1 MKGGG
6 FHFHFN
12 GSLQAYQ
19 EARVEAEAGTVLPP
33 TGEQLPDTS
42 VIESE
47 QPSGVVDPELE
58 QDGRLLEIASE
69 DAEQQ
74 SVEKQQAQAVQAQ
87 AAYTQAE
94 TADKT
99 AQTMASVDNADARQQ
114 AEAAMKAESE
124 QQSDQL
130 RQSEAA
136 RGERNGEQ
144 LTQEQKAAERSAQT
158 QFRDQQIAA
167 EAARQQ
173 QANGQQNREQQ
184 VQQQIAQSQQE
195 VSADQQQATGQSSRE
210 QLVQQ
215 AQQQIAQSQQE
226 VSADQQQATGQSS
239 REQLVQQA
247 QQQIAQSQQEVS
259 ADQQQ
264 ATGQSSRE
272 QLVQQAQQQIAQSQ
286 PGGSADQQRAAMRSD
301 AQAASRAEAVRQS
314 EAVRQN
320 ETAHTVRATPAY
332 PFPGEGE
339 PAQPA
344 IPASVMR
351 AQARS
356 GGATAG
362 ERGATETVPAAG
374 MGAEVNVDPLRL
386 TETGQP
392 ETITQPGAEQ
402 SAPEQPLVS
411 SDSAADEAR
420 QPLNLQPQS
429 SSTQSAIGATA
440 STSSDGVLDAAVTAN
455 GAQRSGPDVAGGR
468 AQAEMVA
475 SRADQ
480 VVQNGTGSNMGD
492 EGREEQPSQRQDSQ
506 QAQAAAG
513 NRTQSVASGG
523 ALPQQPF
530 SLAQQQLL
538 SPNWGRAMGERA
550 IMMAQHGP
558 RTAQIQL
565 DPPELGAM
573 QIRIHMQGG
582 DQVSVSFTSPNPMVR
597 EALEQQMP
605 RLREM
610 FAEQG
615 LNLQDS
621 SVADQSSQQQ
631 SGQHEQ
637 ARQGQPGGRYGQGDA
652 GPNEGLALH
661 SVKVGLVDYYA

>member
-1 MKGGG
+1 MAITQPSPSSPLLLGLGGIGQPLNPTAGGAVAPVSPMKGGG

-33 TGEQLPDTS
+33 TGEQLPDAS

-47 QPSGVVDPELE
+47 QPSSAVDPELE
-58 QDGRLLEIASE
+58 QDGRLLETASE

-99 AQTMASVDNADARQQ
+99 AQTMASVNNADARQQ

-158 QFRDQQIAA
+158 QFRDQQVAA

-184 VQQQIAQSQQE
+184 VQQQM
-195 VSADQQQATGQSSRE
+195 
-210 QLVQQ
+210 
-215 AQQQIAQSQQE
+215 
-226 VSADQQQATGQSS
+226 
-239 REQLVQQA
+239 
-247 QQQIAQSQQEVS
+247 
-259 ADQQQ
+259 
-264 ATGQSSRE
+264 
-272 QLVQQAQQQIAQSQ
+272 AQSQ
-286 PGGSADQQRAAMRSD
+286 PRGSADQQRAAMRSD

-332 PFPGEGE
+332 PLPGEGE

-351 AQARS
+351 AQAQS

-440 STSSDGVLDAAVTAN
+440 STSSDGVLDAAVTTN

-480 VVQNGTGSNMGD
+480 VAQSGTGSNMGD
-492 EGREEQPSQRQDSQ
+492 EGREEQQSQRQDSQ
-506 QAQAAAG
+506 
-513 NRTQSVASGG
+513 
-523 ALPQQPF
+523 
-530 SLAQQQLL
+530 
-538 SPNWGRAMGERA
+538 
-550 IMMAQHGP
+550 
-558 RTAQIQL
+558 
-565 DPPELGAM
+565 
-573 QIRIHMQGG
+573 
-582 DQVSVSFTSPNPMVR
+582 
-597 EALEQQMP
+597 
-605 RLREM
+605 
-610 FAEQG
+610 
-615 LNLQDS
+615 
-621 SVADQSSQQQ
+621 
-631 SGQHEQ
+631 
-637 ARQGQPGGRYGQGDA
+637 
-652 GPNEGLALH
+652 
-661 SVKVGLVDYYA
+661 

>member
-1 MKGGG
+1 MAITQPSPSSPLLLGLGGIGQSLNPTAGGAVAPVNPMQGSG

-215 AQQQIAQSQQE
+215 AQQQIAQSQ
-226 VSADQQQATGQSS
+226 
-239 REQLVQQA
+239 
-247 QQQIAQSQQEVS
+247 
-259 ADQQQ
+259 
-264 ATGQSSRE
+264 
-272 QLVQQAQQQIAQSQ
+272 

-374 MGAEVNVDPLRL
+374 MGAEVNIDPLRL

>member
-1 MKGGG
+1 MAITQPSPSSPLLLGLGGIGQSLNPTAGGAVAPVSSMKGGG

-19 EARVEAEAGTVLPP
+19 EARVEAETGTVLPP
-33 TGEQLPDTS
+33 TGEQLPDAS

-47 QPSGVVDPELE
+47 QTSGVVDPELE
-58 QDGRLLEIASE
+58 QDGRLLEIATE
-69 DAEQQ
+69 DVEQQ

-87 AAYTQAE
+87 AAHTQAE
-94 TADKT
+94 TAEKT

-114 AEAAMKAESE
+114 AEAAMKAE

-130 RQSEAA
+130 RQSETA

-158 QFRDQQIAA
+158 QFRDQQVAA

-173 QANGQQNREQQ
+173 HANGQQSREQQ
-184 VQQQIAQSQQE
+184 VQQQMAQSQQE
-195 VSADQQQATGQSSRE
+195 A
-210 QLVQQ
+210 
-215 AQQQIAQSQQE
+215 
-226 VSADQQQATGQSS
+226 
-239 REQLVQQA
+239 
-247 QQQIAQSQQEVS
+247 
-259 ADQQQ
+259 
-264 ATGQSSRE
+264 
-272 QLVQQAQQQIAQSQ
+272 
-286 PGGSADQQRAAMRSD
+286 SADQQRAAMRSD

-320 ETAHTVRATPAY
+320 EMAHTVRATPAH

-339 PAQPA
+339 SAQPA
-344 IPASVMR
+344 IPASVMSTQ
-351 AQARS
+351 AQS
-356 GGATAG
+356 EGATAG
-362 ERGATETVPAAG
+362 ERGTTEAAPAAG

-402 SAPEQPLVS
+402 SVPEQPLVS

-440 STSSDGVLDAAVTAN
+440 STSSDGVLDAAVTTN

-480 VVQNGTGSNMGD
+480 VVQSGTGSNMGD
-492 EGREEQPSQRQDSQ
+492 EGREEQQSQRQDSQ

-637 ARQGQPGGRYGQGDA
+637 ARQGQPGGRYGQGDV
-652 GPNEGLALH
+652 GPNEGLTLH

>member
-1 MKGGG
+1 
-6 FHFHFN
+6 
-12 GSLQAYQ
+12 
-19 EARVEAEAGTVLPP
+19 
-33 TGEQLPDTS
+33 
-42 VIESE
+42 
-47 QPSGVVDPELE
+47 
-58 QDGRLLEIASE
+58 
-69 DAEQQ
+69 
-74 SVEKQQAQAVQAQ
+74 
-87 AAYTQAE
+87 
-94 TADKT
+94 
-99 AQTMASVDNADARQQ
+99 
-114 AEAAMKAESE
+114 
-124 QQSDQL
+124 
-130 RQSEAA
+130 
-136 RGERNGEQ
+136 
-144 LTQEQKAAERSAQT
+144 
-158 QFRDQQIAA
+158 
-167 EAARQQ
+167 
-173 QANGQQNREQQ
+173 
-184 VQQQIAQSQQE
+184 
-195 VSADQQQATGQSSRE
+195 
-210 QLVQQ
+210 
-215 AQQQIAQSQQE
+215 
-226 VSADQQQATGQSS
+226 
-239 REQLVQQA
+239 
-247 QQQIAQSQQEVS
+247 
-259 ADQQQ
+259 
-264 ATGQSSRE
+264 
-272 QLVQQAQQQIAQSQ
+272 
-286 PGGSADQQRAAMRSD
+286 
-301 AQAASRAEAVRQS
+301 
-314 EAVRQN
+314 
-320 ETAHTVRATPAY
+320 
-332 PFPGEGE
+332 
-339 PAQPA
+339 
-344 IPASVMR
+344 
-351 AQARS
+351 
-356 GGATAG
+356 
-362 ERGATETVPAAG
+362 
-374 MGAEVNVDPLRL
+374 MGAEVNVDPVRL

-402 SAPEQPLVS
+402 SVPEQPLVS

-420 QPLNLQPQS
+420 QPLNLQPQN

-468 AQAEMVA
+468 AQAEMAA

-480 VVQNGTGSNMGD
+480 VVQSGTGSNMGD

>member
-1 MKGGG
+1 MAITQPSPSSPLLLGLGGIGQSLNPTAGGAVAPVSPMKGGG

-33 TGEQLPDTS
+33 TGEQLPDAS
-42 VIESE
+42 VTESE

-58 QDGRLLEIASE
+58 QDGRLLETASE
-69 DAEQQ
+69 DVEQQ

-87 AAYTQAE
+87 AAHTQAE

-99 AQTMASVDNADARQQ
+99 AQTMASVDNAEARQQ

-184 VQQQIAQSQQE
+184 VQQQM
-195 VSADQQQATGQSSRE
+195 
-210 QLVQQ
+210 
-215 AQQQIAQSQQE
+215 
-226 VSADQQQATGQSS
+226 
-239 REQLVQQA
+239 
-247 QQQIAQSQQEVS
+247 
-259 ADQQQ
+259 
-264 ATGQSSRE
+264 
-272 QLVQQAQQQIAQSQ
+272 AQSQ
-286 PGGSADQQRAAMRSD
+286 PRGSADQQRAAMRSD

-320 ETAHTVRATPAY
+320 ETAHTVRATPAH

-351 AQARS
+351 AQAQS

-374 MGAEVNVDPLRL
+374 MGAEVNVDPLRP

-402 SAPEQPLVS
+402 SAPGQPLVS
-411 SDSAADEAR
+411 SDSAAGEAR

-440 STSSDGVLDAAVTAN
+440 STSSDGVLDAAVTTN

-480 VVQNGTGSNMGD
+480 VVQSGTGSNMGD

-652 GPNEGLALH
+652 GPNEGLTLH

>member
-1 MKGGG
+1 MAITQPSPSSPLLLGLGGIGQSLNPTAGGAVAPVSSMKGGG

-19 EARVEAEAGTVLPP
+19 EARVEAETGTVLPP
-33 TGEQLPDTS
+33 TGEQLPDAS

-47 QPSGVVDPELE
+47 QTSGVVDPELE
-58 QDGRLLEIASE
+58 QDGRLLETATE
-69 DAEQQ
+69 DVEQQ

-87 AAYTQAE
+87 AAHTQAE
-94 TADKT
+94 TAEKT

-114 AEAAMKAESE
+114 AEAAMKAE

-130 RQSEAA
+130 RQSETA

-158 QFRDQQIAA
+158 QFRDQQVAA

-173 QANGQQNREQQ
+173 HANGQQSREQQ
-184 VQQQIAQSQQE
+184 VQQQMAQSQQE
-195 VSADQQQATGQSSRE
+195 A
-210 QLVQQ
+210 
-215 AQQQIAQSQQE
+215 
-226 VSADQQQATGQSS
+226 
-239 REQLVQQA
+239 
-247 QQQIAQSQQEVS
+247 
-259 ADQQQ
+259 
-264 ATGQSSRE
+264 
-272 QLVQQAQQQIAQSQ
+272 
-286 PGGSADQQRAAMRSD
+286 SADQQRAAMRSD

-320 ETAHTVRATPAY
+320 EMAHTVRATPAH

-339 PAQPA
+339 SAQPA

-351 AQARS
+351 TQAQS
-356 GGATAG
+356 EGATAG
-362 ERGATETVPAAG
+362 ERGATETAPAAG

-402 SAPEQPLVS
+402 SVPEQPLVS

-440 STSSDGVLDAAVTAN
+440 STSSDGVLDAAVTTN

-480 VVQNGTGSNMGD
+480 VVQSGTGSNMGD

>member
-1 MKGGG
+1 
-6 FHFHFN
+6 
-12 GSLQAYQ
+12 
-19 EARVEAEAGTVLPP
+19 
-33 TGEQLPDTS
+33 
-42 VIESE
+42 
-47 QPSGVVDPELE
+47 
-58 QDGRLLEIASE
+58 
-69 DAEQQ
+69 
-74 SVEKQQAQAVQAQ
+74 
-87 AAYTQAE
+87 
-94 TADKT
+94 
-99 AQTMASVDNADARQQ
+99 
-114 AEAAMKAESE
+114 
-124 QQSDQL
+124 
-130 RQSEAA
+130 
-136 RGERNGEQ
+136 
-144 LTQEQKAAERSAQT
+144 
-158 QFRDQQIAA
+158 
-167 EAARQQ
+167 
-173 QANGQQNREQQ
+173 
-184 VQQQIAQSQQE
+184 
-195 VSADQQQATGQSSRE
+195 
-210 QLVQQ
+210 
-215 AQQQIAQSQQE
+215 
-226 VSADQQQATGQSS
+226 
-239 REQLVQQA
+239 
-247 QQQIAQSQQEVS
+247 
-259 ADQQQ
+259 
-264 ATGQSSRE
+264 
-272 QLVQQAQQQIAQSQ
+272 
-286 PGGSADQQRAAMRSD
+286 
-301 AQAASRAEAVRQS
+301 
-314 EAVRQN
+314 
-320 ETAHTVRATPAY
+320 
-332 PFPGEGE
+332 
-339 PAQPA
+339 
-344 IPASVMR
+344 
-351 AQARS
+351 
-356 GGATAG
+356 
-362 ERGATETVPAAG
+362 

>member
-1 MKGGG
+1 MAITQPSPSSPLLLGLGGIGQSLNPTAGGAVAPVSPMKGGG

-33 TGEQLPDTS
+33 TGEQLPDAS

-47 QPSGVVDPELE
+47 QPSSAVDPELE
-58 QDGRLLEIASE
+58 QDGRLLETASE

-184 VQQQIAQSQQE
+184 VQQQM
-195 VSADQQQATGQSSRE
+195 
-210 QLVQQ
+210 
-215 AQQQIAQSQQE
+215 
-226 VSADQQQATGQSS
+226 
-239 REQLVQQA
+239 
-247 QQQIAQSQQEVS
+247 
-259 ADQQQ
+259 
-264 ATGQSSRE
+264 
-272 QLVQQAQQQIAQSQ
+272 AQSQ
-286 PGGSADQQRAAMRSD
+286 PRGSADQQRAAMRSD

-314 EAVRQN
+314 EDVRQN
-320 ETAHTVRATPAY
+320 ETAHTVRATPAH
-332 PFPGEGE
+332 PLPGEGE

-351 AQARS
+351 AQAQS

-480 VVQNGTGSNMGD
+480 VVQSGSGSNMGD

-513 NRTQSVASGG
+513 NRAQSVASGG

-631 SGQHEQ
+631 SGQHEH

-652 GPNEGLALH
+652 GPNEGLTLH